1 MAQAT
6 FSIRMDEKLKKQFDE
21 MCEKFGMSATT
32 AFNVFAKAV
41 VRERRIPFEIS
52 APEPKITKE
61 QALEA
66 LKILR
71 EEAKEKGLQEMT
83 LEEINGEIRLTREER
98 MEKSE

>member
-21 MCEKFGMSATT
+21 LCENFGMSATT

-41 VRERRIPFEIS
+41 VRERKIPFEIS
-52 APEPKITKE
+52 APEPKVTKE

-66 LKILR
+66 LRMLR
-71 EEAKEKGLQEMT
+71 EEAKENGLQNMT
-83 LEEINGEIRLTREER
+83 LEEINEEICLTRQER
-98 MEKSE
+98 VEKSE

>member
-1 MAQAT
+1 MTQAT

-21 MCEKFGMSATT
+21 LCENFGMSATT

-41 VRERRIPFEIS
+41 VRERKIPFEIS

-66 LKILR
+66 LRILR
-71 EEAKEKGLQEMT
+71 EETKENGLQEMS
-83 LEEINGEIRLTREER
+83 LDEINEEIRLAREER

>member
-6 FSIRMDEKLKKQFDE
+6 FSICMDEKLKKQFDDL
-21 MCEKFGMSATT
+21 CENFGMSATT

-41 VRERRIPFEIS
+41 VRERKIPFEIS
-52 APEPKITKE
+52 ASEPKITKE

-66 LKILR
+66 LRILR
-71 EEAKEKGLQEMT
+71 LEAEENGTQDMT
-83 LEEINGEIRLTREER
+83 LEEINEEIRLARRER

>member
-21 MCEKFGMSATT
+21 LCENFGMSATT

-41 VRERRIPFEIS
+41 VRERKIPFEIT
-52 APEPKITKE
+52 APEKEVTKE

-66 LKILR
+66 LAVLR
-71 EEAKEKGLQEMT
+71 EQAKQKGLQNMT
-83 LEEINGEIRLTREER
+83 LEEINEEIRLARQER

>member
-21 MCEKFGMSATT
+21 LCENFGMSATT

-41 VRERRIPFEIS
+41 VRERKIPFEIS

-66 LKILR
+66 LRILR
-71 EEAKEKGLQEMT
+71 EEAKENGLQEMS
-83 LEEINGEIRLTREER
+83 LDEINEEIRLA
-98 MEKSE
+98 